1 MSIMDSTT
9 PASGSNEP
17 IPVNRFAL
25 FSETLLAGLLVLVLS
40 LPLVTIPAAYAA
52 GITHLE
58 RHLAGRDDSVRGL
71 WGTFRSA
78 LPGSWKLGITTAG
91 AAVVIILNLLLAT
104 VGQLPGSAVVLPAT
118 LVLAAA
124 GAVLLLRTTAAWS
137 DSAGHVAGDTG
148 GLAGSSRQTPS
159 DSTPIVSGPAA
170 SGTAASGP
178 AASAHQGSAAWRDA
192 LETGKALSLR
202 DWTGSLLLAVAL
214 FAAVVFVWML
224 VALFVVVP
232 GMLVLAAASVK
243 MRSARA

>member
-9 PASGSNEP
+9 PAPGHKEP

-52 GITHLE
+52 GIAHLE
-58 RHLAGRDDSVRGL
+58 RHLSGRDDTVRGL

-78 LPGSWKLGITTAG
+78 LPGSWKLGITTAA

-118 LVLAAA
+118 LLLAAA

-137 DSAGHVAGDTG
+137 DAAGGHAAVAG
-148 GLAGSSRQTPS
+148 RTPS
-159 DSTPIVSGPAA
+159 DSVPQASARQASARTGPAA
-170 SGTAASGP
+170 WKT
-178 AASAHQGSAAWRDA
+178 A
-192 LETGKALSLR
+192 LEAGKALSLR
-202 DWTGSLLLAVAL
+202 DWTGSLLLVAAL

-232 GMLVLAAASVK
+232 GMLILAAASVK
-243 MRSARA
+243 MRSARS

>member
-9 PASGSNEP
+9 PASGHNEP

-40 LPLVTIPAAYAA
+40 IPLVTIPAAYAA
-52 GITHLE
+52 GIAHLE
-58 RHLAGRDDSVRGL
+58 RHLSGRDDSLRAL
-71 WGTFRSA
+71 WGTFKAA
-78 LPGSWKLGITTAG
+78 LPGSWKLGITTAV

-124 GAVLLLRTTAAWS
+124 GAVLLLRATAAWS
-137 DSAGHVAGDTG
+137 DFARPADSPGADAGH
-148 GLAGSSRQTPS
+148 
-159 DSTPIVSGPAA
+159 
-170 SGTAASGP
+170 
-178 AASAHQGSAAWRDA
+178 AHQPSAAWSSA
-192 LETGKALSLR
+192 LETAKALSLR
-202 DWTGSLLLAVAL
+202 DWTGSILLVAAL

-232 GMLVLAAASVK
+232 GTLILAAASVK
-243 MRSARA
+243 MRSTRA

>member
-9 PASGSNEP
+9 PASGHKEP

-40 LPLVTIPAAYAA
+40 VPLVTIPAAYAA
-52 GITHLE
+52 GIAHLE
-58 RHLAGRDDSVRGL
+58 RHLSGRDDTVRGL

-78 LPGSWKLGITTAG
+78 LPGSWKLGITTAA

-118 LVLAAA
+118 LLLAAA

-137 DSAGHVAGDTG
+137 DAAGGHAADAG
-148 GLAGSSRQTPS
+148 RTPS
-159 DSTPIVSGPAA
+159 DAVPQ
-170 SGTAASGP
+170 
-178 AASAHQGSAAWRDA
+178 ASARQGSARPGSAAWKTA
-192 LETGKALSLR
+192 LEAGKALSLR
-202 DWTGSLLLAVAL
+202 DWTGSLLLVAAL

-232 GMLVLAAASVK
+232 GMLILAAASVK